1 MKEIYKSGFAGHKTV
16 VGVLRTIE
24 CFNMIRRG
32 DKVLISISGGPDST
46 FLAHLLYLMKPALDL
61 ELYGFCL
68 DHMTREGESAEDTL
82 FVDKLCRELGI
93 KLFKRKID
101 VKKWCSSNKLSF
113 QEGAR
118 KIRRRELLEIS
129 GKKDIGK
136 IAVGHNA
143 DDNIETFF
151 MRLMRGT
158 GAKGLSGIRPVSGK
172 FVRPL
177 INTFRKDITTY
188 LDDKKIPYCVDRTNL
203 ENIYFRN
210 RIRNILIPFIEKNF
224 TKSFKYNVLRSMNI
238 LGDEDKFLKQYAWT
252 RLLDMASIK
261 RDRAGKYT
269 VLIKFSVPDIK
280 KETAAVQRRIVLA
293 ALEMIRGTLE
303 DIKFKNVDD
312 ILSICIMGGESKSV
326 QPEEKV
332 RVFKIGGFIYFV
344 NLDYKDVLPRE
355 LELFLKGSKN
365 TDIKGRGT
373 QIKIGARMKLGGFN
387 MEILSELLKPGGV
400 GLKFERSEGDEA
412 FIDYAKIKP
421 PLKVRKWR
429 RGDRFYPLGM
439 KEEKKLQDFFTDN
452 KVPVHLRKLIPVF
465 TDSEKI
471 IWLGKYRVDNRVKI
485 TEDTSEVLHLKL
497 FKK

>member
-16 VGVLRTIE
+16 VGVLKTIE
-24 CFNMIRRG
+24 CFNMIKRG
-32 DKVLISISGGPDST
+32 DKVLISISGGPDSV
-46 FLAHLLYLMKPALDL
+46 FLAHLLYLIRPVFDL

-68 DHMTREGESAEDTL
+68 DHMTRRGESAKDAL
-82 FVDKLCRELGI
+82 FVGKLCRELGI
-93 KLFKRKID
+93 KLFKRKIN

-118 KIRRRELLEIS
+118 KIRREKLLEIS

-151 MRLMRGT
+151 MHLMRGT
-158 GAKGLSGIRPVSGK
+158 GARGLSGIRPVSGK
-172 FVRPL
+172 FIRPI
-177 INTFRKDITTY
+177 INTFRKDITAY
-188 LDDKKIPYCVDRTNL
+188 LNDKKIPYCVDRTNL

-210 RIRNILIPFIEKNF
+210 RIRNILIPFIEKHF
-224 TKSFKYNVLRSMNI
+224 AKSFKYNALRSMNI
-238 LGDEDKFLKQYAWT
+238 LGDEDKFLKQHAWA

-261 RDRAGKYT
+261 KDRAGKCT
-269 VLIKFSVPDIK
+269 VLIKLSVPDIK
-280 KETAAVQRRIVLA
+280 KEAAAVQRRIVLT

-303 DIKFKNVDD
+303 DIKFKNIDD
-312 ILSICIMGGESKSV
+312 ILSICVMGGESKTV

-332 RVFKIGGFIYFV
+332 RVFKIGGYVYFV
-344 NLDYKDVLPRE
+344 NVDYKDVLPRE
-355 LELFLKGSKN
+355 LELFLKDGRN

-373 QIKIGARMKLGGFN
+373 QIKIGARAKLGGFN
-387 MEILSELLKPGGV
+387 MEILSELLKPGSAN
-400 GLKFERSEGDEA
+400 LKFDRTKSDEA

-421 PLKVRKWR
+421 PLKVRTWR
-429 RGDRFYPLGM
+429 KGDRFYPLGM
-439 KEEKKLQDFFTDN
+439 EEEKKLQDFFTDN

-471 IWLGKYRVDNRVKI
+471 IWLGKYRVDNRVRI
-485 TEDTSEVLHLKL
+485 TGNSSKVLHLKL